1 MLSACGASEKIN
13 TFTGST
19 MGTTYTVKTI
29 GDDAASQQ
37 KIDDRLIQINQI
49 FSTWDTQS
57 ELSVVNQQPVN
68 EWIKVSN
75 ELFYVLKTAK
85 EIYQQTQGYFDPGIG
100 HLVDAWGFWR

>member
-1 MLSACGASEKIN
+1 MYPADLGPLHSNQKKSKEHKN
-13 TFTGST
+13 QNFYS
-19 MGTTYTVKTI
+19 KTE
-29 GDDAASQQ
+29 
-37 KIDDRLIQINQI
+37 INQI

-85 EIYQQTQGYFDPGIG
+85 EIYLADRSI
-100 HLVDAWGFWR
+100 

>member
-1 MLSACGASEKIN
+1 MNRSIAKLYLISIVLVLGACSASEKIN

-49 FSTWDTQS
+49 FSTWDAKS
-57 ELSVVNQQPVN
+57 ELSRLNQQPVN
-68 EWIKVSN
+68 EWIKVSG
-75 ELFYVLKTAK
+75 ELLST
-85 EIYQQTQGYFDPGIG
+85 P
-100 HLVDAWGFWR
+100 